1 MEYPGYWDEILTNF
15 GGSLR
20 LRFYADGSLVLAQE
34 LNIVTFLYRA
44 LGIGNDGWG
53 AEGAAWAERE
63 GLLAD
68 TGVTVDPGISCPRS
82 AVVTFLYRELG

>member
-1 MEYPGYWDEILTNF
+1 MSKQFILTL
-15 GGSLR
+15 SL
-20 LRFYADGSLVLAQE
+20 DGNEEINCTPLCARQSG
-34 LNIVTFLYRA
+34 

-53 AEGAAWAERE
+53 AEGAAWVERE